1 MRITAPFKQSRT
13 TVMTEDGVT
22 PNTSALS
29 MICHPERSEGPAFSY
44 AALLL
49 CNHGK

>member
-1 MRITAPFKQSRT
+1 
-13 TVMTEDGVT
+13 MTEDDVA

-29 MICHPERSEGPAFSY
+29 MICHPERREGPAFSY

-49 CNHGK
+49 CNPGK